1 MFIISKLI
9 RKFLF
14 FPLIF
19 CLISTYAQKKRLELE
34 REKLENQKK
43 IEQTNKILE
52 ETRSKKTIT
61 IGQLNVISQQI
72 IEKSNLINTYEEEI
86 RLLDKE
92 INEIERSINSVQK
105 HLIDL
110 KKEYAKMIYNAAKAN
125 DAQSKL
131 MFLFT
136 AETFNQLIMRIN
148 YFKFYSESRKKH
160 TQQIRKIEGTLKN
173 KRNQLYNKKQER
185 TSVLITI
192 KNENNNL
199 NNLKKEQE
207 LTIKILSQREASLLV
222 EIEERKKAQLK
233 LEKLITELIKAEL
246 EKAAAKAEADKKK
259 NKLPESN
266 LNTSNFEAAKGKLN
280 WPVQVGFIS
289 AKFGKRPHDVLKHV
303 TVDNLGID
311 IQTNRGEQVKAV
323 FEGVVTAVAEVPGMN
338 NIVMI
343 QHGDYYTF
351 YAKLKSVS
359 VKIGQK
365 LKAKD
370 PIGIVNTNE
379 DAISEVQFQIW
390 KGNEKQDP
398 ELWLLKK

>member
-1 MFIISKLI
+1 LI

-259 NKLPESN
+259 NKLPVSN